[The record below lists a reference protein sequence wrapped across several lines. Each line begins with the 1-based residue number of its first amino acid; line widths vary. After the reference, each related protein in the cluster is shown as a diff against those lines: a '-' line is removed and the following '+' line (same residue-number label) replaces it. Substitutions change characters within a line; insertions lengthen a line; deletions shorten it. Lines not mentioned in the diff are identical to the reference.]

1 MSYVHPFSKRC
12 DKSEIDLFSVP
23 PTQQSLERGRWIDY
37 APLSSVEN
45 PDSAITY
52 LIAGTDEYIDL
63 SKTIL
68 TVTGKI
74 LMGDGKTDLSGGNQT
89 SVAPVNNFLHSLF
102 KQVDVCL
109 NGKQVTPAMSTYAYR
124 AYIETL
130 LNYDVSAKK
139 SQFTSALY
147 YKDTATKMDE
157 AGSLP
162 GSSPK
167 TINNISGVTAG
178 REGQASTLTKE
189 EVKITEAGSGNQG
202 FARRR
207 KFIRDGKQFVLSGPI
222 FADIFM
228 SDRLLLNMM
237 DLKVVLNRST
247 PKFCLMD
254 KSGTSEAPGVKPEVK
269 LTDVILKIRKVKVDQ
284 AVSDG
289 IERMLKQTPAL
300 YPVRRVECKIL
311 TVPENLPTTRQDN
324 IFSGIIPKT
333 FVVGFVAVDAA
344 SGVYHKNPYNFAH
357 FGVTS
362 LSLTANGE
370 EIPFKQLTLKYL
382 KDEKGIINTAAG
394 EDAELDF
401 DEAYNTLFSGT
412 GKIYSNAGLDID
424 RDDYPGGFA
433 LYAFDLT
440 PDMCKSSEYFN
451 TVQRG
456 SLSLA
461 LTFREATKH
470 PLAMVCY
477 GDFENVIRIDAER
490 NAIYDIS

>member
-45 PDSAITY
+45 TDNPINFLVT
-52 LIAGTDEYIDL
+52 GTDEYIDL

-74 LMGDGKTDLSGGNQT
+74 VKDSESVLDGAAQAN
-89 SVAPVNNFLHSLF
+89 VAPVNNFLHSLF
-102 KQVDVCL
+102 KQVDVYL
-109 NGKQVTPAMSTYAYR
+109 NGKQVTPAMGTYAYR

-139 SQFTSALY
+139 SQFSSALY
-147 YKDTATKMDE
+147 YKDTAGHMDK
-157 AGSLP
+157 AGALP
-162 GSSPK
+162 VTEKVNIKPFNDDGTEGGAEK
-167 TINNISGVTAG
+167 VFINTAG
-178 REGQASTLTKE
+178 T
-189 EVKITEAGSGNQG
+189 GNQG
-202 FARRR
+202 FAKRS
-207 KFIRDGKQFVLSGPI
+207 KFIQNSKQFVLSGPI

-228 SDRLLLNMM
+228 TDRLLLNMM
-237 DLKVVLNRST
+237 DLRVVLNRSSNT
-247 PKFCLMD
+247 FCLMD
-254 KSGTSEAPGVKPEVK
+254 LTHGSNPTVKPKVQLSHVE
-269 LTDVILKIRKVKVDQ
+269 LKIRKVKLDQ

-300 YPVRRVECKIL
+300 YPIRRVECKIL
-311 TVPENLPTTRQDN
+311 TVPQNLPSTRQDN
-324 IFSGIIPKT
+324 IFSGLIPKT
-333 FVVGFVAVDAA
+333 FVVGFVTADAA
-344 SGVYHKNPYNFAH
+344 GGVYHKNPYNFAH

-370 EIPFKQLTLKYL
+370 EIPFKQLTLKYP
-382 KDEKGIINTAAG
+382 KKANGEIDTTTG
-394 EDAELDF
+394 EDDDLDF

-424 RDDYPGGFA
+424 RDDYPGGYA

-440 PDMCKSSEYFN
+440 PDMCKSSQYFN
-451 TVQRG
+451 TVQHG

-461 LTFREATKH
+461 LTFKSQSD
-470 PLAMVCY
+470 PLALVCY

>member
-1 MSYVHPFSKRC
+1 MSYFHPFSKRC
-12 DKSEIDLFSVP
+12 DKSEIDLFSMP

-74 LMGDGKTDLSGGNQT
+74 TAEDGATLSGGNQT

-102 KQVDVCL
+102 KQVDVYL
-109 NGKQVTPAMSTYAYR
+109 NGKQVTPAMGTYAYR

-162 GSSPK
+162 GDPEDISFIKSSFP
-167 TINNISGVTAG
+167 
-178 REGQASTLTKE
+178 GQAAPRDSDKE
-189 EVKITEAGSGNQG
+189 TVKITPAGSGNQG
-202 FARRR
+202 FAKRS
-207 KFIRDGKQFVLSGPI
+207 KFIRNGKQFVLSGPI

-228 SDRLLLNMM
+228 NDRLLLNMV
-237 DLKVVLNRST
+237 DIKVVLNRSN

-254 KSGTSEAPGVKPEVK
+254 LSGSGTPQVKPEVK

-344 SGVYHKNPYNFAH
+344 SGVYTKNPYNFAH

-370 EIPFKQLTLKYL
+370 EIPFKQLTLKYP
-382 KDEKGIINTAAG
+382 KDPGGKIDTTAGG

-424 RDDYPGGFA
+424 RDDYPGGYA

-440 PDMCKSSEYFN
+440 PDMCKSSLYFN

-461 LTFREATKH
+461 LTFSKATDH

-477 GDFENVIRIDAER
+477 GDFENVIRIDSER

>member
-45 PDSAITY
+45 TDSPINFLVT
-52 LIAGTDEYIDL
+52 GTDEYIDL

-74 LMGDGKTDLSGGNQT
+74 VKDNETVLDGAQQAD
-89 SVAPVNNFLHSLF
+89 VAPVNNFLHSLF
-102 KQVDVCL
+102 KQVDVYL
-109 NGKQVTPAMSTYAYR
+109 NGKQVTPAMGTYPYR

-130 LNYDVSAKK
+130 LNYDVSAKE
-139 SQFTSALY
+139 SQFSSALY
-147 YKDTATKMDE
+147 YKDTAGHMDKIG
-157 AGSLP
+157 AL
-162 GSSPK
+162 PK
-167 TINNISGVTAG
+167 TEKVKVKTVNDNGTEVDKTFLINTTGT
-178 REGQASTLTKE
+178 
-189 EVKITEAGSGNQG
+189 GNQG
-202 FARRR
+202 FAKRS
-207 KFIRDGKQFVLSGPI
+207 KFIQNSKQFVLSGPT

-228 SDRLLLNMM
+228 TDRLLLNMM
-237 DLKVVLNRST
+237 DLRVVLNRSSNA
-247 PKFCLMD
+247 FCLMD
-254 KSGTSEAPGVKPEVK
+254 LTHKDNPTVKPKVQLSRVE
-269 LTDVILKIRKVKVDQ
+269 LKIRKVKLDQ

-300 YPVRRVECKIL
+300 YPIRRVECKIL
-311 TVPENLPTTRQDN
+311 TVPGGLPTTRQDN
-324 IFSGIIPKT
+324 IFSGLIPKT
-333 FVVGFVAVDAA
+333 FVVGFVTAKAA
-344 SGVYHKNPYNFAH
+344 GGNYGQNPYNFAH

-370 EIPFKQLTLKYL
+370 EIPFKQLTLKYP
-382 KDEKGIINTAAG
+382 KDPNGVIDTTAG
-394 EDAELDF
+394 EDDALDF

-440 PDMCKSSEYFN
+440 PDMCKSSQYFN

-461 LTFREATKH
+461 LTFKSYKD
-470 PLAMVCY
+470 PLALVCY

>member
-52 LIAGTDEYIDL
+52 LIAGTDEYIDS

-68 TVTGKI
+68 TVRGEITK
-74 LMGDGKTDLSGGNQT
+74 GDGTTLTGGNQT

-102 KQVDVCL
+102 KQVDVYL
-109 NGKQVTPAMSTYAYR
+109 NGKQVTPAMGTYAYR

-147 YKDTATKMDE
+147 YKDTATQMDE
-157 AGSLP
+157 AGAL
-162 GSSPK
+162 PK
-167 TINNISGVTAG
+167 TVDDANNNKLRVPGT
-178 REGQASTLTKE
+178 
-189 EVKITEAGSGNQG
+189 GNQG
-202 FARRR
+202 FAKRSA
-207 KFIRDGKQFVLSGPI
+207 FVQNGKQFVLSGPI

-237 DLKVVLNRST
+237 DLKVVLNRSSH
-247 PKFCLMD
+247 KFCLMD
-254 KSGTSEAPGVKPEVK
+254 KSGTTQAPGVKPEVK
-269 LTDVILKIRKVKVDQ
+269 LSEVILKIRKVKVDQ

-300 YPVRRVECKIL
+300 YPTRRVECKIL
-311 TVPENLPTTRQDN
+311 TVPSGLPTTRQDN

-333 FVVGFVAVDAA
+333 FVVGFVHVDAA

-370 EIPFKQLTLKYL
+370 EIPFKQLTLKYPENPNGEIDPAVD
-382 KDEKGIINTAAG
+382 KD
-394 EDAELDF
+394 DQLDF

-424 RDDYPGGFA
+424 RDEYPGGFA

-440 PDMCKSSEYFN
+440 PDMCKSSDYFN

-461 LTFREATKH
+461 LTFRKAIDH
-470 PLAMVCY
+470 ALAMVCY

-490 NAIYDIS
+490 NAIYDIA

>member
-23 PTQQSLERGRWIDY
+23 PTQQSLERGRWIGY

-45 PDSAITY
+45 TDSPINFLVT
-52 LIAGTDEYIDL
+52 GTDEYIDL

-74 LMGDGKTDLSGGNQT
+74 VKDNESVLDGANQT

-102 KQVDVCL
+102 KQVDVYL
-109 NGKQVTPAMSTYAYR
+109 NGKQVTLAMGTYPYR

-130 LNYDVSAKK
+130 LNYDVSAKE
-139 SQFTSALY
+139 SQFSSALY

-157 AGSLP
+157 VGSLP
-162 GSSPK
+162 ASK
-167 TINNISGVTAG
+167 TITYVKANYRG
-178 REGQASTLTKE
+178 GQSAPTDNEKGGAIIP
-189 EVKITEAGSGNQG
+189 VPGSGNQG
-202 FARRR
+202 FAKRSQ
-207 KFIRDGKQFVLSGPI
+207 FIQNSKQFVLSGPI

-228 SDRLLLNMM
+228 TDRLLLNMM
-237 DLKVVLNRST
+237 DLRVVLNRSSNA
-247 PKFCLMD
+247 FCLMD
-254 KSGTSEAPGVKPEVK
+254 LSSGTAVKPKVQLSHVE
-269 LTDVILKIRKVKVDQ
+269 LKIRKVKLDQ

-289 IERMLKQTPAL
+289 IERTLKQTPAL
-300 YPVRRVECKIL
+300 YPIRRVECKIL
-311 TVPENLPTTRQDN
+311 TVPQNLPTTRQDN
-324 IFSGIIPKT
+324 IFSGLIPKT
-333 FVVGFVAVDAA
+333 FVAGFVTANAA
-344 SGVYHKNPYNFAH
+344 GGVYGKNPYNFAH

-370 EIPFKQLTLKYL
+370 EIPFKQLTLKYP
-382 KDEKGIINTAAG
+382 KDSDGKIDTTAG
-394 EDAELDF
+394 EDDALDF

-424 RDDYPGGFA
+424 RDDYPGGYA

-440 PDMCKSSEYFN
+440 PDMCKSSQYFN

-461 LTFREATKH
+461 LTFKAQSE
-470 PLAMVCY
+470 PLALVCY

>member
-12 DKSEIDLFSVP
+12 DKSKIDLFSVP

-68 TVTGKI
+68 TVRGEVTK
-74 LMGDGKTDLSGGNQT
+74 GDGTTLSGGNQT

-102 KQVDVCL
+102 KQVDVYL
-109 NGKQVTPAMSTYAYR
+109 NGKQVTPAMGTYAYR

-147 YKDTATKMDE
+147 YKDTATQMDE

-162 GSSPK
+162 KKK
-167 TINNISGVTAG
+167 TITGNPSYDVTIPG
-178 REGQASTLTKE
+178 T
-189 EVKITEAGSGNQG
+189 GNQG
-202 FARRR
+202 FAKRSA
-207 KFIRDGKQFVLSGPI
+207 FVQNGKQFVLSGPI

-237 DLKVVLNRST
+237 DLKVVLNRSSH
-247 PKFCLMD
+247 KFCLMD
-254 KSGTSEAPGVKPEVK
+254 KSGTDQAPRVKPEVK
-269 LTDVILKIRKVKVDQ
+269 LSEVILKIRKVKVDQ

-300 YPVRRVECKIL
+300 YPIRRVECKIL
-311 TVPENLPTTRQDN
+311 TVPSGLPTTRQDN

-333 FVVGFVAVDAA
+333 FVVGFVHVDAPN
-344 SGVYHKNPYNFAH
+344 GTYWTNPYNFAH

-362 LSLTANGE
+362 LSLTANDE
-370 EIPFKQLTLKYL
+370 EIPFKQLTLAYP
-382 KDEKGIINTAAG
+382 KDSDGKI
-394 EDAELDF
+394 DPPVDKDDQLDF

-424 RDDYPGGFA
+424 RDEYPGGYA

-440 PDMCKSSEYFN
+440 PDMCKSSDYFN

-461 LTFREATKH
+461 LTFREAAKH

-490 NAIYDIS
+490 NTIYDMV

>member
-1 MSYVHPFSKRC
+1 M
-12 DKSEIDLFSVP
+12 
-23 PTQQSLERGRWIDY
+23 
-37 APLSSVEN
+37 
-45 PDSAITY
+45 
-52 LIAGTDEYIDL
+52 
-63 SKTIL
+63 
-68 TVTGKI
+68 
-74 LMGDGKTDLSGGNQT
+74 DLSG
-89 SVAPVNNFLHSLF
+89 
-102 KQVDVCL
+102 
-109 NGKQVTPAMSTYAYR
+109 
-124 AYIETL
+124 
-130 LNYDVSAKK
+130 
-139 SQFTSALY
+139 
-147 YKDTATKMDE
+147 
-157 AGSLP
+157 
-162 GSSPK
+162 
-167 TINNISGVTAG
+167 
-178 REGQASTLTKE
+178 
-189 EVKITEAGSGNQG
+189 
-202 FARRR
+202 
-207 KFIRDGKQFVLSGPI
+207 
-222 FADIFM
+222 
-228 SDRLLLNMM
+228 
-237 DLKVVLNRST
+237 
-247 PKFCLMD
+247 
-254 KSGTSEAPGVKPEVK
+254 SGTPQVKPEVK

-333 FVVGFVAVDAA
+333 FVVGFVAVEAA
-344 SGVYHKNPYNFAH
+344 SGVYTKNPYNFAH

-370 EIPFKQLTLKYL
+370 EIPFKQLTLKYP
-382 KDEKGIINTAAG
+382 KDEKGKIDTTGG

-424 RDDYPGGFA
+424 RDDYPGGYA

-440 PDMCKSSEYFN
+440 PDMCKTSEYFN
-451 TVQRG
+451 TVQRR